1 MQKWIGWVVVCGF
14 AMTGNL
20 LASERKMLTYPFPP
34 AEMEIR
40 SKTFFHKEGNAP
52 VELGLVSQTL
62 HDEIVYKSRTLE
74 EKIRQKIFGQDE
86 AIRETTNAIVRYAAG
101 VNDASCPIAS
111 LLYCGPS
118 GVGKTELAKQLCLE
132 LYGKQSHFIRINMS
146 EYVEAHSITR
156 LIGSPPGYIGYDT
169 GGALTNRL
177 LQNPYSVVLLDEVE
191 KAHPKVLKLFMHVFD
206 AGYLTSSSGQDVDCR
221 NAIFILTS
229 NIAASEIAD
238 LFAAG
243 LTHHEI
249 LESLQPYLMD
259 ILSPEMYNRL
269 DCMVFSPLSATIFE
283 QLVRKILGELKSRIF
298 RSKGIEV
305 LFDDSLVNYLK
316 IYTIDPKLGARPLKR
331 IVEKEL
337 TTVIAHAIIES
348 DCSSGDCVLCSYL
361 DGHVCLE
368 VVFTC
373 LD

>member
-1 MQKWIGWVVVCGF
+1 MRKWVGLVCGIVILGT
-14 AMTGNL
+14 AV
-20 LASERKMLTYPFPP
+20 ASERTVFLFSLPP
-34 AEMEIR
+34 MQLEMEGN
-40 SKTFFHKEGNAP
+40 FFFPENEIVPAN
-52 VELGLVSQTL
+52 LGIAGQTL
-62 HDEIVYKSRTLE
+62 HDDIVLKSKTLE
-74 EKIRQKIFGQDE
+74 QKIRQKIFGQDE
-86 AIRETTNAIVRYAAG
+86 AVRETTNAIVRYAAG
-101 VNDASCPIAS
+101 VNDTASPIAS

-146 EYVEAHSITR
+146 EYVEPHSITR
-156 LIGSPPGYIGYDT
+156 LIGPPPGYIGYDT

-221 NAIFILTS
+221 HAIFILTS

-269 DCMVFSPLSATIFE
+269 DCMVFSPLNDRIFE
-283 QLVRKILGELKSRIF
+283 QLVRKILSELKTRIG

-305 LFDDSLVNYLK
+305 FFDDSLVNYLK

-337 TTVIAHAIIES
+337 TTAIAHAIIDS
-348 DCSSGDCVLCSYL
+348 DCKTGDCVLCSYA
-361 DGHVCLE
+361 DGHIRLE
-368 VVFTC
+368 VVLTS

>member
-1 MQKWIGWVVVCGF
+1 MRKGIGLVLGGI
-14 AMTGNL
+14 ALMGNL
-20 LASERKMLTYPFPP
+20 VASEQRVFAYPFPP
-34 AEMEIR
+34 KELQRGANAFFSEDGNMPAELEVV
-40 SKTFFHKEGNAP
+40 G
-52 VELGLVSQTL
+52 QTL
-62 HDEIVYKSRTLE
+62 HDEIVYKSKTLE
-74 EKIRQKIFGQDE
+74 QKIRQKIFGQDE
-86 AIRETTNAIVRYAAG
+86 AVRETTNAIVRYAAG

-132 LYGKQSHFIRINMS
+132 LYGKQNHFIRINMS

-177 LQNPYSVVLLDEVE
+177 LQNPHSVVLLDEVE

-238 LFAAG
+238 LFTAG

-269 DCMVFSPLSATIFE
+269 DCMVFSPLSDKIFE

-298 RSKGIEV
+298 KSKGIDV
-305 LFDDSLVNYLK
+305 FFDESLVDYLK

-337 TTVIAHAIIES
+337 TTVIAHAIIDS
-348 DCSSGDCVLCSYL
+348 DCGAGDCVLCTYT

-368 VVFTC
+368 VVLTC